1 MKTLAY
7 DCGNPVQYVCG
18 HLPAVLFYLL
28 DRHALLAMTMGSKCV
43 FLNSLTTPGCAHPS
57 NGGELGTYRRGEKF
71 PSAEGWHE
79 VPGWSL
85 WSLCPT
91 PSCFACPPPWNHPRK
106 LCLRG
111 ARWAVGIICPLHSNK
126 KRGPAPFFLNTV
138 CVYPTAV
145 SQQSRGHAFVA
156 AQGVYDTAC
165 LGRVQINNA
174 YFVHV
179 AFLDDDG
186 VAIFHHTGRQ

>member
-1 MKTLAY
+1 MRCAQSDIIVTHSVTIIECRVESLECRCCPRICAGYHPGLATHATRRA
-7 DCGNPVQYVCG
+7 GPG
-18 HLPAVLFYLL
+18 HVPPL
-28 DRHALLAMTMGSKCV
+28 
-43 FLNSLTTPGCAHPS
+43 
-57 NGGELGTYRRGEKF
+57 RRGELC
-71 PSAEGWHE
+71 SAMG
-79 VPGWSL
+79 

-126 KRGPAPFFLNTV
+126 KRGGAPFFLNTV
-138 CVYPTAV
+138 CVYPTTV
-145 SQQSRGHAFVA
+145 SQQSWCHAFVA

-165 LGRVQINNA
+165 LGRVQIHNA

-179 AFLDDDG
+179 TFLDDDG

>member
-1 MKTLAY
+1 MLSAGGT
-7 DCGNPVQYVCG
+7 
-18 HLPAVLFYLL
+18 PAVLFYLL
-28 DRHALLAMTMGSKCV
+28 DRHALLAMTMGTKCV

-57 NGGELGTYRRGEKF
+57 NGGELGTYRRGLKF

-85 WSLCPT
+85 CPT
-91 PSCFACPPPWNHPRK
+91 PLCKACPRQ
-106 LCLRG
+106 R
-111 ARWAVGIICPLHSNK
+111 RWALL
-126 KRGPAPFFLNTV
+126 APYTLIKNGAVPRFFLNTV
-138 CVYPTAV
+138 CVYPTTI

-165 LGRVQINNA
+165 LGRVQIHNT

>member
-1 MKTLAY
+1 M
-7 DCGNPVQYVCG
+7 
-18 HLPAVLFYLL
+18 LFYLL
-28 DRHALLAMTMGSKCV
+28 DRHALLAMTIGTKCV

-57 NGGELGTYRRGEKF
+57 NGGELGTYRRGLKF

-91 PSCFACPPPWNHPRK
+91 PSCFACPPPK
-106 LCLRG
+106 
-111 ARWAVGIICPLHSNK
+111 AVSITCTLHSNK
-126 KRGPAPFFLNTV
+126 KRGGAPFFLNTV
-138 CVYPTAV
+138 CVYPTTV

-165 LGRVQINNA
+165 LGRVQIHNA

>member
-57 NGGELGTYRRGEKF
+57 NGGKLVPRQDEGKVPLCGGVPAMPAGWLLYSTPRR
-71 PSAEGWHE
+71 SDDR
-79 VPGWSL
+79 
-85 WSLCPT
+85 
-91 PSCFACPPPWNHPRK
+91 PPPK
-106 LCLRG
+106 
-111 ARWAVGIICPLHSNK
+111 AVSITCTLHSNK
-126 KRGPAPFFLNTV
+126 KRGGAPFFLNTV
-138 CVYPTAV
+138 CVYPTTV
-145 SQQSRGHAFVA
+145 SQQSWCHAFGA

-165 LGRVQINNA
+165 LGRVQIHNT